1 MARAL
6 RNRYFTSLKI
16 EGRILPPDYLQTVAT
31 LKAPKQAASDYGL
44 SKSLAIKDEISRYW
58 LMAKDLYASYTKRY
72 LRRDLPPEQVGV
84 EEWLERLLRIV
95 LGYDDLTSTES
106 VFRGDR
112 FFRLTHHA
120 CAGSVPLLL
129 VTQDFNL
136 DKADSSLGHDG
147 RRQSPHGMM
156 QEYLNSED
164 HALWGFVS
172 NGTKLRVLRDNAS
185 MTRNAYIE
193 ADLDLLFSDELYPD
207 FAAMWL
213 AIHASRLR
221 TIDDQPSSSIIETWR
236 KEANA
241 SGERV
246 RENLRDGVTES
257 LRQFGN
263 GFLQHPS
270 NRQLREKLE
279 SGELSAE
286 QYFEQLLRLV
296 YRLLFLFA
304 AEDRDLLHSPEA
316 TNEQRGVFAEGYGLS
331 RFRDLVLRR
340 RNYDQNQD
348 LWQGLKITF
357 RALSEGANGLGLP
370 ALGGLFRG
378 DQCADLDASAIAN
391 EHLLEA
397 VRTLAFFRTDR
408 GLSRVNYKDMDTE
421 ELGSVYE
428 SLLELHPVL
437 EVGTSPWR
445 FAFSGD
451 SDAKNKKGSDRKLTG
466 SYYTPPSL
474 VGELIAST
482 LDPVIAD
489 AISSCPEYPRTAILE
504 LNVIDP
510 ACGSGHFLLAAARR
524 LATEIA
530 RIDSDTDTPDETTRR
545 QALREVVRHC
555 IFGVDRNPLAVELCK
570 TALWLETIQPGKPL
584 TFLDSHILRGD
595 SLVGVLDP
603 EIMADGIPES
613 AYKPLTGDNR
623 AICLDLKKRNRSP
636 TQKSLFDQE
645 AVLEVAVSNIDL
657 DDMPED
663 TIENVERKRAAW
675 EAGLNE
681 PTRARETL
689 RSNLFVSAYFG
700 PKTHDN
706 HELIPQTQDLLR
718 MVDGRPERKGVRE
731 FSCRIALDHDYFHW
745 YLAFPEIMQDGG
757 FDVVLGNPPW
767 ERLKL
772 QEKEF
777 FASRSPKIANA
788 PNKPIRDQ
796 LIRQLNR
803 ETASPIEKNL
813 HFDFLKAKRGSEAAS
828 HFVRTAGRYPLT
840 GVGDVNT
847 YAVFAELFLQL
858 VNPSGRAGM
867 IVPTGIATDKFT
879 KGFFDHSISRQN
891 LVSLFD
897 FENRERIFAG
907 IDSRIKFCLLTL
919 CGKNNQVPEPVF
931 AFYLHQIDHL
941 KDAER
946 RFALTSQDF
955 SLFNPNTRTC
965 PIFRTRRDMEITRKM
980 YQRAGVLWN
989 EGHGTQ
995 TAANP
1000 WGVRFSTMFHMS
1012 NDSSLFRTR
1021 QQLEDDGWALDRNV
1035 FFRGLQKYLPLYEA
1049 KLFHQY
1055 DHRFATF
1062 EGVSKTAITKGSA
1075 RAVPTEEKTNTTS
1088 VVQPRYWV
1096 PEKNVAKKLDN
1107 DEFDIIAEPSRAEP
1121 SRAEPSRAE
1130 PSRAEPSRA
1139 EPSRAEHYATIR
1151 LITRSTDRRTILCAV
1166 LPRCGMGHKAGIINF
1181 EIGWSQCD

>member
-1 MARAL
+1 MIMARAL

-16 EGRILPPDYLQTVAT
+16 EGRILPPDYLQTIAT

-72 LRRDLPPEQVGV
+72 LRQDLPPAQVGV

-95 LGYDDLTSTES
+95 LGYDDLTSTDS

-129 VTQDFNL
+129 VTQDLNL

-164 HALWGFVS
+164 HALWGVVS
-172 NGTKLRVLRDNAS
+172 NGTKLRVLRDNVS

-316 TNEQRGVFAEGYGLS
+316 TNEQRGVFADGYGLS
-331 RFRDLVLRR
+331 RYRDLVLRR

-348 LWQGLKITF
+348 LWQGLKVTF
-357 RALSEGANGLGLP
+357 RALSEGAAGLGLP

-378 DQCADLDASAIAN
+378 DQCADLDASTIAN

-397 VRTLAFFRTDR
+397 VRTLAFFRSKR
-408 GLSRVNYKDMDTE
+408 GLSRINYKDMDTE

-451 SDAKNKKGSDRKLTG
+451 SDAENKKGSDRKLTG
-466 SYYTPPSL
+466 SYYTPPTL
-474 VGELIAST
+474 VGALIAST

-489 AISSCPEYPRTAILE
+489 TITSCPERPRNAILE
-504 LNVIDP
+504 LKVIDP

-530 RIDSDTDTPDETTRR
+530 RIDSNNDAPDETTRR
-545 QALREVVRHC
+545 QALREVVQHC

-595 SLVGVLDP
+595 SLVGILDP
-603 EIMADGIPES
+603 EIMANGIPES
-613 AYKPLTGDNR
+613 AYKPLTGDDK
-623 AICLDLKKRNRSP
+623 AVCLDLKRRNRSP
-636 TQKSLFDQE
+636 TQKSFFDQE
-645 AVLEVAVSNIDL
+645 AVLEVAVATIDL
-657 DDMPED
+657 DEMPED
-663 TIENVERKRAAW
+663 TIEHVEQKRVAW
-675 EAGLNE
+675 KAGLND
-681 PTRARETL
+681 PTHARETL
-689 RSNLFVSAYFG
+689 RANLFVGAYFG
-700 PKTHDN
+700 SKTHDN
-706 HELIPQTQDLLR
+706 RELIPQTQDLLR
-718 MVDGRPERKGVRE
+718 MVDGRLERKDVRE
-731 FSCRIALDHDYFHW
+731 FAGKLAVDHDFFHW
-745 YLAFPEIMQDGG
+745 HLAYPEIMQDGG
-757 FDVVLGNPPW
+757 FNVVVGNPPW
-767 ERLKL
+767 EVL
-772 QEKEF
+772 QLNEEEY
-777 FASRSPKIANA
+777 FASRAPSIASLA
-788 PNKPIRDQ
+788 GDARKRAIAQLYHTDHQRWSEYQMSIRDFEA
-796 LIRQLNR
+796 RNG
-803 ETASPIEKNL
+803 
-813 HFDFLKAKRGSEAAS
+813 FLRSS
-828 HFVRTAGRYPLT
+828 GRYTLNNFGKLNCYALFSETFMQLT
-840 GVGDVNT
+840 HP
-847 YAVFAELFLQL
+847 Q
-858 VNPSGRAGM
+858 GRAGM
-867 IVPTGIATDKFT
+867 IVPTGIATDNSTKKF
-879 KGFFDHSISRQN
+879 FEHSVTCQK

-897 FENRERIFAG
+897 FENREKVFPG

-919 CGKNNQVPEPVF
+919 SGNQNPVREAEF
-931 AFYLHQIDHL
+931 AFFLHQTEQL
-941 KDAER
+941 KEPER
-946 RFALTSQDF
+946 RFSLTTEDF

-965 PIFRTRRDMEITRKM
+965 PIFRTRRDMEIARKM
-980 YQRAGVLWN
+980 YREAGVLWK
-989 EGHGTQ
+989 ESRSDATEE
-995 TAANP
+995 NP
-1000 WGVRFSTMFHMS
+1000 WGVSFMQMFNMTS
-1012 NDSSLFRTR
+1012 DSGLFRTR
-1021 QQLEDDGWALDRNV
+1021 QQLEEDGWLLDGSV
-1035 FFRGLQKYLPLYEA
+1035 FLRGDQRYLPLYEA

-1062 EGVSKTAITKGSA
+1062 EGVSIGDQKKGNA
-1075 RAVPTEEKTNTTS
+1075 RAMSPNEKKDPST
-1088 VVQPRYWV
+1088 VALPRYWV
-1096 PEKNVAKKLDN
+1096 PENNVAKRLDTG
-1107 DEFDIIAEPSRAEP
+1107 ESVTIAEPNRTEP
-1121 SRAEPSRAE
+1121 NRTEPNRTE
-1130 PSRAEPSRA
+1130 PNRTEPNRTIFECLDTLARESL
-1139 EPSRAEHYATIR
+1139 YATSPTPPMNER
-1151 LITRSTDRRTILCAV
+1151 
-1166 LPRCGMGHKAGIINF
+1166 
-1181 EIGWSQCD
+1181 Q